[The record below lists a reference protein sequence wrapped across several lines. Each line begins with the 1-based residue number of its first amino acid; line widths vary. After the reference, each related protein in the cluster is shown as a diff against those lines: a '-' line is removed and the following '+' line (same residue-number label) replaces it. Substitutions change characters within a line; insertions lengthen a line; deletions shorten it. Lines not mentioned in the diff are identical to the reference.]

1 MVPWRHSTSTQ
12 PSAPPTSPI
21 QRPCTFVTTCFSSV
35 PSPSVPTERVPR
47 HHLPAAPLGLV
58 ATASASDLAMDCPET
73 RQPLA
78 DGWHPLQRSAEQ
90 QRTTIAAA
98 AAPAGHPHTHER
110 VPRHHLL
117 ATPLALAAAAS
128 ASDPAMDCPE
138 TRRPVGD
145 GLREQGRSAEQQR
158 TTIVG
163 SSNAGRPP
171 GHTRACATSPPAGRV
186 LNPDSR
192 CCRP

>member
-1 MVPWRHSTSTQ
+1 M
-12 PSAPPTSPI
+12 
-21 QRPCTFVTTCFSSV
+21 
-35 PSPSVPTERVPR
+35 PR

-145 GLREQGRSAEQQR
+145 GLREQGRSAEQQLKLKLSVLTLSQRLVTPR
-158 TTIVG
+158 T
-163 SSNAGRPP
+163 P
-171 GHTRACATSPPAGRV
+171 RV
-186 LNPDSR
+186 SGARLGVQPLQL
-192 CCRP
+192 PEIPIHYKWGPQ